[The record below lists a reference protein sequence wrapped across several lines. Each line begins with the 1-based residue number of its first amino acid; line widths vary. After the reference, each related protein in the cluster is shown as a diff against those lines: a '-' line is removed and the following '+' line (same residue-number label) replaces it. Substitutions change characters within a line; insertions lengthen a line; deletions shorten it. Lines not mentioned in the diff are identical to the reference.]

1 MSIVESAPGQRREF
15 WQTKSRYGLIHSSKR
30 STSVN
35 PSSLC
40 LVVYVHG
47 LFGDAGATWGEM
59 PRWVLENAG
68 MDIDVISF
76 AYPSKFWERSS
87 IAQATYHLQTWLETE
102 FAEYSNLIFV
112 THSSG
117 GLVVKHLLNQSFVSI
132 DRNEQTAQ
140 FDISSSMPVWTRT
153 RRIVNIAVP
162 HEGGTRAMNLLSCI
176 VYPLFYLLS
185 APWLLLVKL
194 LTQGEKDWGRNR
206 MITSLRRKNRWLIRM
221 ENRFQRYLQESKN
234 AGLPTPV
241 INEICAESDQSV
253 AASDPSIEQIFVRG
267 THKSVKIPNRSKGPI
282 VGIVAE
288 IIKRYPTDVSLAI
301 AVKTLAR
308 INEVNAAASISS
320 LIGIRGSRGSQ
331 ESIDRTVNGIA
342 GSQQLV
348 CDRLQAVVSQ
358 GRAGPKQLLLTGSA
372 GVGKSAVMRALAG
385 QLSCR
390 FLADPR
396 TFPLPLFVPLQ
407 QATIS
412 SHSAATYSW
421 ESMWTWWLQWA
432 HSLSFNDTTTIQW
445 LEQKFQ
451 QDPVVVIIDGVDD
464 FLVNHPE
471 IGFSTFA
478 DVLHRVVD
486 RYAANNQFKVIVSV
500 RKDTQGLPT
509 LIRNPNA
516 IFEILSLSFEQ
527 AIEQFPHSGEWLSS
541 IRDTPVIE
549 QIMTPLVLSHYQPS
563 VDDQS
568 TNQAMTQ
575 TKILSEVIENYLIE
589 TQLVGI
595 RLAGGSLAELEHLF
609 TSLGIIAWLLFYKS
623 RGDISLD
630 EVVQES
636 EVLRQRL
643 QLLAERSDHTRVSHD
658 LRAGCSLLENKQIRS
673 TLLKRTVFISTGPG
687 RFRFIHR
694 TWQELLVAKFFIDS
708 IRGHCFNEL
717 ANAKMYSGIYRMAGE
732 LYQGESISNDHVKG
746 ALDTWRNTDQRYITG
761 NLIGFLSWT
770 TTPIE
775 PQAIQHLLDELQN
788 LDGLSRIILIGGLGY
803 RLLVDDEEDT
813 ARSDLRRYLLPKL
826 KELSSS
832 NKTKL
837 DDPVVSSLA
846 WCYQKAFAA
855 LFGAPEPSGSLP
867 NLGFGEE
874 HTSIALPIISSTVD
888 NRFSLDDRSR
898 ALQRALLTP
907 VLDTFNHPMFVIR
920 AVHYLYYLVS
930 AKKYNVLDHMA
941 SQELTLLIMPGCEFE
956 GLVRSFDSVPELQEL
971 YERCQRVYDQLE
983 NSWSSS

>member
-1 MSIVESAPGQRREF
+1 MSIGESARSRNRKF
-15 WQTKSRYGLIHSSKR
+15 WQAKSRYGLIHSSKPDA
-30 STSVN
+30 SVN

-59 PRWVLENAG
+59 PHWVLENAG

-76 AYPSKFWERSS
+76 AYPSRFWERSS

-112 THSSG
+112 THSCG

-140 FDISSSMPVWTRT
+140 FDTSSSMPVWTRT
-153 RRIVNIAVP
+153 RRVVNIAVP
-162 HEGGTRAMNLLSCI
+162 HEGGTRAMNVLSCI

-185 APWLLLVKL
+185 APGLLLVKL

-206 MITSLRRKNRWLIRM
+206 IITSLRRKNRWLLRM
-221 ENRFQRYLQESKN
+221 EKRFQLYLQESRN

-253 AASDPSIEQIFVRG
+253 AARDQSIDPIFVRG
-267 THKSVKIPNRSKGPI
+267 THKSVKIPNRSQGPI

-308 INEVNAAASISS
+308 INQVNAAASISS
-320 LIGIRGSRGSQ
+320 LIGGRGSKGFE
-331 ESIDRTVNGIA
+331 ESTEPTVNGIA
-342 GSQQLV
+342 GSQQRV

-358 GRAGPKQLLLTGSA
+358 GRAGPEQLLLTGSA

-390 FLADPR
+390 FLTDPR

-407 QATIS
+407 QATVS
-412 SHSAATYSW
+412 SHSAASYSW
-421 ESMWTWWLQWA
+421 ESMWSWWLQWA
-432 HSLSFNDTTTIQW
+432 HSLSFNDTTSFQW

-464 FLVNHPE
+464 FLANHPE
-471 IGFSTFA
+471 IGFSTFV

-486 RYAANNQFKVIVSV
+486 RYAENDQFKVIVSL
-500 RKDTQGLPT
+500 RKDTRGLRT

-516 IFEILSLSFEQ
+516 VFEILALSFEQ
-527 AIEQFPHSGEWLSS
+527 AVEQFPRSSEWLSS

-563 VDDQS
+563 VDDRS

-575 TKILSEVIENYLIE
+575 TRILSEVIENYLMD
-589 TQLVGI
+589 TRLAGI
-595 RLAGGSLAELEHLF
+595 RLAEGRLAELEHLF
-609 TSLGIIAWLLFYKS
+609 TSLGIIAWLVFYKS
-623 RGDISLD
+623 RGDISED
-630 EVVQES
+630 EVVHEAGA
-636 EVLRQRL
+636 LKQRL
-643 QLLAERSDHTRVSHD
+643 QLLADRPHQTTVSHD
-658 LRAGCSLLENKQIRS
+658 LRAGCLLLENNRIRS
-673 TLLKRTVFISTGPG
+673 TLLSRTVFISTGPD

-717 ANAKMYSGIYRMAGE
+717 ANAKMYSGIYRIAGE

-746 ALDTWRNTDQRYITG
+746 ALDTWRNTDKRYITG

-770 TTPIE
+770 TTPVE
-775 PQAIQHLLDELQN
+775 PRAIQSLLDELVN
-788 LDGLSRIILIGGLGY
+788 LDGFSRIILIGGLGY
-803 RLLVDDEEDT
+803 RLLVDDQKDT
-813 ARSDLRRYLLPKL
+813 ARSDLRRYLLPIL
-826 KELSSS
+826 ADLSGAETVRSA
-832 NKTKL
+832 
-837 DDPVVSSLA
+837 DPVVSSLA
-846 WCYQKAFAA
+846 WCYQKAFAV
-855 LFGAPEPSGSLP
+855 LFGADEPSGSSP
-867 NLGFGEE
+867 CLGFGEE
-874 HTSIALPIISSTVD
+874 HKSVALPIVTSMDD
-888 NRFSLDDRSR
+888 NKYSLDEQSR
-898 ALQRALLTP
+898 ALQRALITP
-907 VLDTFNHPMFVIR
+907 VLDTLNHPMFVIR
-920 AVHYLYYLVS
+920 AVHYIYYLVV
-930 AKKYNVLDHMA
+930 AKKHNALDHMA
-941 SQELTLLIMPGCEFE
+941 SQELSLVLLSGCEFE
-956 GLVRSFDSVPELQEL
+956 TLVLSFDCVPELHEL
-971 YERCQRVYDQLE
+971 YARCQRVYDQLE
-983 NSWSSS
+983 NSWSSR